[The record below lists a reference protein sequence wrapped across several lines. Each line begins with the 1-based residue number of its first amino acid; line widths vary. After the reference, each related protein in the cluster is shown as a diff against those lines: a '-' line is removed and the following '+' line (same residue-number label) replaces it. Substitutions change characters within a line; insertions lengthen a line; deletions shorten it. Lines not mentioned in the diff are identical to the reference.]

1 MDKENKGFYRVFN
14 EWEKLGLPPA
24 ELLLLAKIY
33 SYDKNGGYW
42 GNNSHLFK
50 SINIKRSTFYNV
62 KNSLLLKRFIYESE
76 ECLRVNIEAINE
88 AINSLNIGQIVQNMD
103 TQSLNIGQNS
113 PDVRLK
119 NPDFRQNSP
128 DIGHNNRL
136 NNNSNNTN
144 KRGVIMTEQKTP
156 SPPPFEKVLNSFNQ
170 YYKTSLQPTPDK
182 LKIAEQ
188 ISVVCGSIQKVDIL
202 FYYTSQKQSLK
213 NRDFGEIAGV
223 LKKDPSLLDEA
234 IEFCKKAWENIE
246 KQKREQE
253 RAEQAKLE
261 KQRQEQAPQ
270 ITEESRNYS
279 RWRFCVGDALKK
291 RPEFNILVP
300 SSQIQIRNEIMVALP
315 QTATEEEILDY
326 YLKNCLNRKE
336 E

>member
-42 GNNSHLFK
+42 GSNSHLFK
-50 SINIKRSTFYNV
+50 SINIKKSTFYNI
-62 KNSLLLKRFIYESE
+62 KNSLQLKGFIYESE
-76 ECLRVNIEAINE
+76 ECLKVDLEAINE
-88 AINSLNIGQIVQNMD
+88 AIDSPNIGQIVQNMD

-113 PDVRLK
+113 PDIRLK
-119 NPDFRQNSP
+119 IPDFGQNSP
-128 DIGHNNRL
+128 EYGHNNRL
-136 NNNSNNTN
+136 NNKNNNIT
-144 KRGVIMTEQKTP
+144 KRGDIMTEQKTP
-156 SPPPFEKVLNSFNQ
+156 PPPPFEKVLFSFNQ
-170 YYKTSLQPTPDK
+170 YYQTSLQLTPHNI
-182 LKIAEQ
+182 KIAEQ
-188 ISVVCGSIQKVDIL
+188 ISEACKSIKMVDVL
-202 FYYTSQKQSLK
+202 FYYTSQKQTLK
-213 NRDFGEIAGV
+213 NRDFGEIAGI

-234 IEFCKKAWENIE
+234 IEFCKKAWDNIV

-261 KQRQEQAPQ
+261 KQKRDQP
-270 ITEESRNYS
+270 ITEESKNYR
-279 RWRFCVGDALKK
+279 RWRFFVEDVLKK
-291 RPEFNILVP
+291 QNRFKVLAPA
-300 SSQIQIRNEIMVALP
+300 SQAPIITEIMEALP
-315 QTATEEEILDY
+315 QTATEEEVLEY